1 MQLLIKIEPVDPDV
15 QGKKITL
22 VEPDKL
28 NVPDDR
34 SYAITSS
41 EKIAE
46 LTQSIEVQ
54 GICVPLDVV
63 SVGGQLQLTDGWH
76 RLMAA
81 MDLKMETVPCIIKDG
96 SWKDV
101 LIRNMSL
108 NKHRGR
114 SDPVGESRVLRR
126 LVEEEG
132 MPIHL
137 AAKNCGISESW
148 GRRILKIQQLPETV
162 IEWIR
167 TGDLAVSTALHL
179 LVLKDPEKQLEQA
192 NFAKLWGWT
201 EKDMSDRVNELINPD
216 YVKAEGSVDFLPSGE
231 KVVRTID
238 CFACGKD
245 TQGQGV
251 VVWLHPDCKAQLEQ
265 ALESEVEP
273 SSNETVVQAEQLQLQ
288 PVQGQQSNLPFQEP
302 ARTLPAQVLT
312 IQQLS
317 CPHKWTYPETNL
329 AKCAICFLMVR
340 R

>member
-1 MQLLIKIEPVDPDV
+1 MQLLIEIKPVDPDA

-28 NVPDDR
+28 NVPNDR

-46 LTQSIEVQ
+46 LTQSIEAQ

-81 MDLKMETVPCIIKDG
+81 MDLKMPTVPCIIKDG

-126 LVEEEG
+126 LVEEEE

-201 EKDMSDRVNELINPD
+201 EEDMKDRVNELINPD

-245 TQGQGV
+245 TEGQGV
-251 VVWLHPDCKAQLEQ
+251 VVWLHPECRLQLEQ
-265 ALESEVEP
+265 ALESEVRAIEA
-273 SSNETVVQAEQLQLQ
+273 ETVVNSGGIPPQ
-288 PVQGQQSNLPFQEP
+288 PVHGQQPNLPFP
-302 ARTLPAQVLT
+302 LPTVNPPPLSITMEQLMCQHDWIPLTNHTAQCRLCG
-312 IQQLS
+312 L
-317 CPHKWTYPETNL
+317 Y
-329 AKCAICFLMVR
+329 AKP
-340 R
+340 